1 MIFFVVC
8 SSGNC
13 IVVLGEDNP
22 RPNSWFLVTENLIF
36 ILFHQL
42 LVSDVHLAHVSFIRC
57 FRQLDRDPNATTV
70 KTTCSCSELRQ
81 ARAKDLQVLPGDD
94 NSVDMS
100 HRKQCVAVCNVPR
113 RTKPNSS
120 R

>member
-1 MIFFVVC
+1 
-8 SSGNC
+8 
-13 IVVLGEDNP
+13 LDEDCP
-22 RPNSWFLVTENLIF
+22 KPNSWFLVTENLIF

-100 HRKQCVAVCNVPR
+100 HRKQCVMYPDEPIQTAPDEQIQTVP
-113 RTKPNSS
+113 S
-120 R
+120 RG